1 MSVGW
6 SCRKD
11 YNYTFFHYYSTK
23 YVLVQGRITI
33 YTDDTSGHYRSD
45 FVIET
50 TCSLIDNMF
59 MVPMEEKH
67 VLIYACKDDQGNSS
81 LEALDVVI
89 EEIELGKE
97 NSVKNDN
104 L

>member
-1 MSVGW
+1 
-6 SCRKD
+6 
-11 YNYTFFHYYSTK
+11 
-23 YVLVQGRITI
+23 
-33 YTDDTSGHYRSD
+33 
-45 FVIET
+45 
-50 TCSLIDNMF
+50 MF

-104 L
+104 LWNAMK